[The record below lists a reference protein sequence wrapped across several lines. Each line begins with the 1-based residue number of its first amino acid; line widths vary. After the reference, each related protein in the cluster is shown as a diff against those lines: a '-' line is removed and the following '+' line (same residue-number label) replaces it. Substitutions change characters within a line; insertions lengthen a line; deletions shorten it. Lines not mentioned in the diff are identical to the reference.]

1 MKSVFGLVLRG
12 LFAVTLA
19 LAILP
24 LSAAADDT
32 LRAASAI
39 SADGTQITYSA
50 GGAGEPVIVFVHGWS
65 CDRSYWSE
73 QLPHFATSYRVMAI
87 DLAGHGDSGST
98 RENYTMANFG
108 ADVAAAAAGD
118 FPVVL
123 VGHSMGGPVILEAA
137 RLMGNR
143 VLGMVAVDA
152 LQNVSVK
159 VRDEVAAEAQLAT
172 MAADF
177 QRVARPFIEGMF
189 LDDANVKLRE
199 RIISD
204 MLETDERVAISAIRG
219 MQTMDYAD
227 VLSELDAP
235 LVLISSTMRPSNIA
249 ALQALHGNSR
259 LQNIDGVGHFLM
271 MEKPAVFNAM
281 LQDVITQMAADANG
295 H

>member
-1 MKSVFGLVLRG
+1 MKSVF
-12 LFAVTLA
+12 FAAISA
-19 LAILP
+19 LAI
-24 LSAAADDT
+24 STFSVAADET

-39 SADGTQITYSA
+39 SADGTRIEYSA

-73 QLPHFATSYRVMAI
+73 QLQHFAASYRVMAI

-98 RENYTMANFG
+98 REDYSMASFG

-137 RLMGNR
+137 RLMGDR

-159 VRDEVAAEAQLAT
+159 VRDEAAAEAQLAT

-177 QRVARPFIEGMF
+177 KPVMRPFIEGMF
-189 LDDANVKLRE
+189 LDNANVGLRE
-199 RIISD
+199 RIIND
-204 MLETDERVAISAIRG
+204 MLATDESVAISAIRG
-219 MQTMDYAD
+219 MQTMDYAG

-259 LQNIDGVGHFLM
+259 LQTIDGVGHFLM
-271 MEKPAVFNAM
+271 MEKPTVFNTM
-281 LQDVITQMAADANG
+281 LQDVITQLGVSDDK
-295 H
+295 

>member
-1 MKSVFGLVLRG
+1 MKSVIGLVFHG

-24 LSAAADDT
+24 PSVAADDT

-39 SADGTQITYSA
+39 SADGTRIAYDA
-50 GGAGEPVIVFVHGWS
+50 GGTGELVIVFVHGWT

-73 QLPHFATSYRVMAI
+73 QLQHFAASYRVMAI
-87 DLAGHGDSGST
+87 DLAGHGDSDST
-98 RENYTMANFG
+98 REDYTMASFG

-123 VGHSMGGPVILEAA
+123 VGHSMGGPVMLEAA

-152 LQNVSVK
+152 LQNVSANVP
-159 VRDEVAAEAQLAT
+159 DEAAAEAQLAT
-172 MAADF
+172 MVADY
-177 QRVARPFIEGMF
+177 QQVVRPFIEGMF

-199 RIISD
+199 RITSD
-204 MLETDERVAISAIRG
+204 MLATDESVAISAVRG
-219 MQTMDYAD
+219 MQRMDYVS

-235 LVLISSTMRPSNIA
+235 LVLISSTMQPTNIA
-249 ALQALHGNSR
+249 ALQALHNNSR
-259 LQNIDGVGHFLM
+259 LQTIDGVGHFLM
-271 MEKPAVFNAM
+271 MEKPVVFNAM
-281 LQDVITQMAADANG
+281 LQDVITQMALRKF
-295 H
+295 